1 MIILRKKEVERIEV
15 KKWTLVFG
23 RRKTGKTFLV
33 ENFIKSDQY
42 FFINRDRTVI
52 SKNDGVQITYD
63 VFAERLKTGAK
74 SGETITIDEFHRLGE
89 PFLDLLQSIGKG
101 GKIILLTSTLFLA
114 KRLIA
119 ARSPIMGLFNEVQI
133 PIISLQETLEALADK
148 KPIAIE
154 FFDEKRNS
162 KSMMNAILSGSANA
176 VPALFGEIL
185 IEEDKGTSAIYEG
198 IIRAIADGKV
208 TSGNIS
214 SSLFSKR
221 LITKDDPSFVQ
232 SYLGVMVLIGL
243 LKRIKVYNK
252 NKFVYKIVSPLVRL
266 FFYADEKYGISQR
279 QITEIESERIISE
292 LLPHIVEDNIREYV
306 ADRLGLEEA
315 VLEAGDYDIDGIL
328 IKFKKPSVLLE
339 VKWGK
344 IDAKVIEKVEQ
355 NLGKIEGDS
364 RILFVNE
371 KKGLSSSS
379 IKIMDIH
386 DLRKLSQR
394 I

>member
-1 MIILRKKEVERIEV
+1 
-15 KKWTLVFG
+15 
-23 RRKTGKTFLV
+23 
-33 ENFIKSDQY
+33 
-42 FFINRDRTVI
+42 
-52 SKNDGVQITYD
+52 
-63 VFAERLKTGAK
+63 
-74 SGETITIDEFHRLGE
+74 
-89 PFLDLLQSIGKG
+89 
-101 GKIILLTSTLFLA
+101 
-114 KRLIA
+114 LIA

-148 KPIAIE
+148 KLDNKSLVEMAIMLREPIAIE

-306 ADRLGLEEA
+306 ADRLGLEET